1 METFP
6 RQTLLTAAEL
16 MDVAIRRM
24 EHITCRLQD
33 KPLDPLETAG
43 IPGDIRQ
50 LKKDYLALDDALQ
63 QSLFLISDQWPSIE
77 NNRIRLG
84 QLRGF
89 ADGFGR
95 FCKAVTAFDDAVIA
109 NESVAIEFMGHYEAS
124 REYAAL
130 AALYAGL
137 FRSIF
142 DAVQSL
148 LPAPKPHLTPLQ
160 GLCEDMQDYFT
171 GKTDKDLEDAL
182 LKGVNGGPKGIW
194 NGTLT
199 QATYFGR
206 HFKVSAR
213 IMNMLFFFTDTK
225 GNPAKAHFTKYKA
238 NKITPETPFAVLLS
252 KYPRKG

>member
-1 METFP
+1 MTVS
-6 RQTLLTAAEL
+6 EL
-16 MDVAIRRM
+16 MDSSILRM
-24 EHITCRLQD
+24 ERITRSLRGD
-33 KPLDPLETAG
+33 PLDKLEAAG
-43 IPGDIRQ
+43 VPGDIRQ
-50 LKKDYLALDDALQ
+50 MKKDYLSLDDALQ

-95 FCKAVTAFDDAVIA
+95 FSKAVTAFDDAVIA
-109 NESVAIEFMGHYEAS
+109 NESVAIDLMGHYEAS

-160 GLCEDMQDYFT
+160 GLCEDLQDYFT

-182 LKGVNGGPKGIW
+182 LRGLPGGPKGNW

-199 QATYFGR
+199 QATYFGL
-206 HFKVSAR
+206 HFKVTAQ
-213 IMNMLFFFTDTK
+213 IMNRLFFFTDKYGRPT
-225 GNPAKAHFTKYKA
+225 KAHFSRYKSTR
-238 NKITPETPFAVLLS
+238 ITPDTPFALLLS
-252 KYPRKG
+252 KYPRKV

>member
-63 QSLFLISDQWPSIE
+63 QSLFFISDQWPAIE
-77 NNRIRLG
+77 NNRARLG
-84 QLRGF
+84 ELRSF
-89 ADGFGR
+89 ADDFGR
-95 FCKAVTAFDDAVIA
+95 FCSTVTAFDDAVIA
-109 NESVAIEFMGHYEAS
+109 HESMAIQLLGHYEAS

-130 AALYAGL
+130 ASLYAGL

-142 DAVQSL
+142 DAVQSM
-148 LPAPKPHLTPLQ
+148 LPAPKTRLSPLQ

-182 LKGVNGGPKGIW
+182 LRGLPGGPKGNW

-199 QATYFGR
+199 QATYFGL
-206 HFKVSAR
+206 HFKVTAQ
-213 IMNMLFFFTDTK
+213 IMNRLFFFTDKYGRPT
-225 GNPAKAHFTKYKA
+225 KAHFSRYKSTR
-238 NKITPETPFAVLLS
+238 ITPDTPFALLLS
-252 KYPRKG
+252 KYPRKV